1 LRFVDSNVF
10 IHAFSIPRRPL
21 TEKEVL
27 VKNEAKKIVR
37 RIEEGEN
44 VALTIIHL
52 SEVLNIL
59 EARLN
64 LQRALG
70 FLSWIISSENVKV
83 YPVSIEDYEKSML
96 LAKEKNVSIKDLL
109 PYEATNVR
117 SGKN

>member
-1 LRFVDSNVF
+1 MRFVDSNVF

-44 VALTIIHL
+44 VAPTITHL

-109 PYEATNVR
+109 PYEATHVR